1 MPIRPST
8 HSSVS
13 MVPTAVSTTVLAAEQ
28 LVRSMGLSLTELKQ
42 CEERERPGGLTVLLP
57 LRKKENA
64 PFLSKST
71 QVLYLFSENI
81 ILKQCQ
87 NLNQAE
93 FVWGKRMN
101 GHRGR
106 PPSFAVSFVPEKE
119 ETVFDFVS
127 GASKPGP

>member
-1 MPIRPST
+1 MR
-8 HSSVS
+8 
-13 MVPTAVSTTVLAAEQ
+13 
-28 LVRSMGLSLTELKQ
+28 G
-42 CEERERPGGLTVLLP
+42 EREARRPQCATSSEKKGKRPLP
-57 LRKKENA
+57 VTKHT
-64 PFLSKST
+64 SSH
-71 QVLYLFSENI
+71 LFSENI

>member
-1 MPIRPST
+1 MR
-8 HSSVS
+8 
-13 MVPTAVSTTVLAAEQ
+13 
-28 LVRSMGLSLTELKQ
+28 G
-42 CEERERPGGLTVLLP
+42 EREARRPHCATSSEKKGKCPLL
-57 LRKKENA
+57 
-64 PFLSKST
+64 SQST
-71 QVLYLFSENI
+71 QVLHVFSENI